1 MKTNLKDIIA
11 SNLIS
16 VIIIFLL
23 LSLFD
28 HSGRNQENTFII
40 VIGFLLITAY
50 DLIKLILQNRDK

>member
-23 LSLFD
+23 LSIFD

-40 VIGFLLITAY
+40 VIGFFLITAY